1 MNRQRRPLPQL
12 LVMWAAIFGSLMLL
26 AVLLFLGWHD
36 DAWTVAAGAL
46 LVSCVFV
53 CLWAVA
59 QGRRTD
65 RDVRNAVAQLVEAR
79 KAANRRSKQGAS

>member
-1 MNRQRRPLPQL
+1 MSPHSAPLRPLV
-12 LVMWAAIFGSLMLL
+12 VMWATIFGSLMLL

-36 DAWTVAAGAL
+36 DAWTIAAGTL
-46 LVSCVFV
+46 LLSCVFV

-65 RDVRNAVAQLVEAR
+65 RDVRDAVARLVEAR
-79 KAANRRSKQGAS
+79 KAADRGSKQGTS